1 MNLFKKR
8 LWHRCFPVNFDK
20 FLRTPFFIEHLCWL
34 LLKNLWN
41 IIWWS
46 QFLQLNFIKDFKSS
60 FNSLLWN
67 TIWNNWIIYYVSQAR
82 KLSIMPVNNC
92 ILEYVKKDKSH
103 FADFFYLASEAWIV
117 CRILSKVKNELK
129 IYIIYI
135 CDFRTDIFITHVCV
149 WILKNLISLT
159 LRDTLERIPK
169 VISDQNLFS
178 RFQSWCWFWCWSWCL
193 NFV

>member
-1 MNLFKKR
+1 MLKNQKESPRLFCKKVVLR
-8 LWHRCFPVNFDK
+8 NFSRFTGK
-20 FLRTPFFIEHLCWL
+20 HLCQSLFFNKVTGCWL

-41 IIWWS
+41 IWWS

-135 CDFRTDIFITHVCV
+135 CEFGIDISITHVC
-149 WILKNLISLT
+149 ILMEELYFDL
-159 LRDTLERIPK
+159 
-169 VISDQNLFS
+169 
-178 RFQSWCWFWCWSWCL
+178 
-193 NFV
+193 

>member
-1 MNLFKKR
+1 M
-8 LWHRCFPVNFDK
+8 
-20 FLRTPFFIEHLCWL
+20 
-34 LLKNLWN
+34 
-41 IIWWS
+41 
-46 QFLQLNFIKDFKSS
+46 
-60 FNSLLWN
+60 LWN

-149 WILKNLISLT
+149 WILKKLISLT
-159 LRDTLERIPK
+159 LRDTLERTPK